1 MEFDLVTDSFLLII
15 SNKIRQLFASGVEEE
30 ILSSKQNFVSQISFI
45 CFDYKFVISKNEII
59 GIIFDHFSQ
68 TIFFDVIRFHVCD
81 AHHESPPL
89 LIGTISNGLLT
100 EPSDDVPVLQFQQ
113 NQQIPF
119 VSGPAQ
125 PLLEECVFVHF
136 ENSLRAQ
143 RNRVRDS
150 SDFVQNELPLF
161 LFETCIDFRFNKNL
175 PLSKKLPQKLN
186 FI

>member
-1 MEFDLVTDSFLLII
+1 M
-15 SNKIRQLFASGVEEE
+15 
-30 ILSSKQNFVSQISFI
+30 SSEQNFITKIILF
-45 CFDYKFVISKNEII
+45 CFDYKLTISKNEII
-59 GIIFDHFSQ
+59 GIILNHFPK
-68 TIFFDVIRFHVCD
+68 TIISYVIRFHVCD

-125 PLLEECVFVHF
+125 PLLEECTFVHF
-136 ENSLRAQ
+136 EDSFRAQ

-161 LFETCIDFRFNKNL
+161 IFETCIDFRLNEN
-175 PLSKKLPQKLN
+175 PLEREHSSDFLHLFLMILECDSLLFQRRTLYH
-186 FI
+186 F